1 MYIIYIS
8 LSIYVRL
15 NTYIQTRKCLKKLMK
30 IQNLLFAFKHSIQFR
45 MISSDDNWILFVDL
59 TLIYSF
65 ICIYMHFLYID
76 TLLTLFWLS
85 SVETVVEVEGV
96 SSLEIR
102 FLVTLRDFL
111 AFIMSIILL
120 IYSMVS

>member
-1 MYIIYIS
+1 
-8 LSIYVRL
+8 
-15 NTYIQTRKCLKKLMK
+15 MK